1 MPSSLFLM
9 QLLIWPIT
17 APESAPHT
25 HASSGDRESSYNH
38 RWQGPGRRA
47 VDFGVR
53 LRQPVTQLL
62 LAPQVFSAQ
71 RLVVREQV
79 LGCSFRRGVLRQLPQ
94 SAFHSG
100 SVEFAHERFTRET
113 FVHSGSHSRP
123 RESSRSARAPHTPR
137 QPAQPLGSEIVHSRR
152 QRRTSHSIERDASCY
167 RSCLQNPT
175 EHACRIGSQT
185 QSGRRGNAAVPIHLL
200 LRTGADATRCR
211 SSTGSRQNERW
222 RARRFLRPEVFLLEL
237 PSTVHD
243 RRPR

>member
-1 MPSSLFLM
+1 HEEALGLA
-9 QLLIWPIT
+9 QLAVLDAI
-17 APESAPHT
+17 ADLADHRPESAPHT

-123 RESSRSARAPHTPR
+123 RESSRSAHAHTHRAS
-137 QPAQPLGSEIVHSRR
+137 PLNPWEAKSFI
-152 QRRTSHSIERDASCY
+152 QDAIA
-167 RSCLQNPT
+167 
-175 EHACRIGSQT
+175 EHLT
-185 QSGRRGNAAVPIHLL
+185 
-200 LRTGADATRCR
+200 R
-211 SSTGSRQNERW
+211 SSET
-222 RARRFLRPEVFLLEL
+222 LRV
-237 PSTVHD
+237 
-243 RRPR
+243 